1 MLCLMKDAPTR
12 AGDGPDGRARRV
24 DNIPRDALQAILGM
38 MIKARKVSRE
48 MDV

>member
-1 MLCLMKDAPTR
+1 MKDGPTR
-12 AGDGPDGRARRV
+12 AGGRRDGRARRV
-24 DNIPRDALQAILGM
+24 ENIPRDALQAILGM